1 MLLTLQK
8 LLQKNV
14 QPIQVNKRKC
24 IFGSCPCIDSGVQCT
39 ETYVKQE
46 YDSMA
51 FNEIGSNDQDQ
62 HFEDGD
68 DEDDKTI

>member
-1 MLLTLQK
+1 M
-8 LLQKNV
+8 
-14 QPIQVNKRKC
+14 
-24 IFGSCPCIDSGVQCT
+24 QCT

-62 HFEDGD
+62 YFEDGD